1 MALELTTSWWYV
13 GDRAWRFK
21 VQFMS
26 KLLAVQDHIQTSVH
40 SSITPKVSSCGS
52 APGDGR
58 LLGFAGQKMNAKL
71 GLVFSYL
78 QSRGC
83 CVWSHWNGTSTQ
95 WHCLKNCFRTWTTAN
110 FFQRSV
116 RVLRFRSNVLEL
128 SKCFHWLNWD
138 LHTFAVHIS
147 SGKSGD

>member
-1 MALELTTSWWYV
+1 MKHGTGVNNVLVVCWGSCLKV
-13 GDRAWRFK
+13 K

-78 QSRGC
+78 
-83 CVWSHWNGTSTQ
+83 
-95 WHCLKNCFRTWTTAN
+95 
-110 FFQRSV
+110 
-116 RVLRFRSNVLEL
+116 
-128 SKCFHWLNWD
+128 
-138 LHTFAVHIS
+138 
-147 SGKSGD
+147 